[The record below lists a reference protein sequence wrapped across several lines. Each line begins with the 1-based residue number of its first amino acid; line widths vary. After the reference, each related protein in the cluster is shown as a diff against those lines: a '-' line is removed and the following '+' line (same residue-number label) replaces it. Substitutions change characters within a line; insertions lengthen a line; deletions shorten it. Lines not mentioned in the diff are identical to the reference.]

1 MTYDKL
7 LDVFSS
13 WGLKLPTEHYWDFKQ
28 YCQNMLKRN
37 RMMVVVN
44 DGQVLAVLFFFITN
58 DYNRI
63 YRKGEFEYPMDNPY
77 GFQVYV
83 DKMLC
88 KNWNYTI
95 RKIVQQRIEESFPH
109 VKEAVYHRAPNDRC
123 VKIYRRR
130 QLCTK

>member
-7 LDVFSS
+7 LDVFTS
-13 WGLKLPTEHYWDFKQ
+13 WGFSLKTEHYWDFKQ

-44 DGQVLAVLFFFITN
+44 GEEVMAVLFFFITN
-58 DYNRI
+58 DYTRI
-63 YRKGEFEYPMDNPY
+63 YRKGEFEYPSDHEL
-77 GFQVYV
+77 GFQMYV

-88 KNWNYTI
+88 KHWTPSV
-95 RKIVQQRIEESFPH
+95 RHAVQNRIEENFPH
-109 VKEAVYHRAPNDRC
+109 VSEAIYHRAPNDRC

-130 QLCTK
+130 QLCIK